1 MSNGKEE
8 FEKYFANISVPK
20 PILIKEMLS
29 IANELCNVEAF
40 TIAGPSLEIEHGLKR
55 PTGRAI
61 IELDKLELVEY
72 YFDTARYSV
81 CVHPKSKLDEWWS
94 ENYEGGST
102 EKESHD
108 ETDQHKGFEIPAEYR
123 EGGEPGGKPL
133 TAKYL
138 ALSTEWP
145 IFPID
150 VNTTRTRLNRL
161 YGKETVN
168 RIDTKRPYTYNFK
181 DLSALQRKDSMKEGL

>member
-20 PILIKEMLS
+20 SILIKEMLS

-55 PTGRAI
+55 RTGRAI
-61 IELDKLELVEY
+61 IELEKLELIEY
-72 YFDTARYSV
+72 YFDTVRHSV
-81 CVHPKSKLDEWWS
+81 RVHPKNKLDEWWS
-94 ENYEGGST
+94 NNYERDST
-102 EKESHD
+102 EKESYA
-108 ETDQHKGFEIPAEYR
+108 ETDQRKGFEIPAEYR
-123 EGGEPGGKPL
+123 EGGESDGKPL

-161 YGKETVN
+161 HGKGAVN

-181 DLSALQRKDSMKEGL
+181 DLSALQRKDSMKEGM